1 MNTQLIIAKPLCII
15 MTRPFKAILSII
27 TALLIIGVFYWN
39 FRIDIEDY
47 FISKRVIYWSE
58 NLEIKYS
65 DFEGAIDEE
74 SDNNLWYFHGMYL
87 KAKNVKTAYARA
99 IFDKSKSWARDN
111 STYDFEREIELQQ
124 IRFDLYEVYT
134 RKYNSEIEKIRY
146 DESTQYSDLTKIGEK
161 LFGEINV
168 ELEKIFDSGL
178 SISEK
183 IRIWRPQID
192 ERLNQTA
199 K

>member
-1 MNTQLIIAKPLCII
+1 M
-15 MTRPFKAILSII
+15 
-27 TALLIIGVFYWN
+27 LIIGIFYWN
-39 FRIDIEDY
+39 FRSDIEDY

-65 DFEGAIDEE
+65 NFEGAIDEE
-74 SDNNLWYFHGMYL
+74 SSFNLLYFHGMYL
-87 KAKNVKTAYARA
+87 KAKNVKTAYART
-99 IFDKSKSWARDN
+99 IFDKSKSWARDS
-111 STYDFEREIELQQ
+111 STYDFKREIELQQ

-134 RKYNSEIEKIRY
+134 RKFNSEIEKIKY
-146 DESTQYSDLTKIGEK
+146 DESTEYADLTDIGDK
-161 LFGEINV
+161 LYEEINV

-192 ERLNQTA
+192 ERLKQSA